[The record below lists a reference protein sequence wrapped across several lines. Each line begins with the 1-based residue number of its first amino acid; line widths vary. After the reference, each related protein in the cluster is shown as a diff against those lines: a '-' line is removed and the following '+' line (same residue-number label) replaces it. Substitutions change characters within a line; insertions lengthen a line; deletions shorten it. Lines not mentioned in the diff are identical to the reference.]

1 MEKITD
7 IIIAT
12 AILLGMWIFG
22 CWMGVHHFRDEVK
35 MVQRDTIV
43 RYDTT
48 RYSRLELVTNS
59 NALKIPKIDVPK
71 LAFLDVEKVDTIYK
85 NNIMYLTYPRE
96 SYYTKAKDVEIWHS
110 GIDSTI
116 DSLNVVQKTQNIT
129 ETILHKPS
137 LWRFGCDVG
146 VDYGD
151 IGNRFV
157 APNLGAELFYNKIGI
172 RAECGAAV
180 PFANGQPSLPL
191 LYWKV
196 GVKYRFVGR

>member
-7 IIIAT
+7 IIIAA
-12 AILLGMWIFG
+12 AILVGMGIFG
-22 CWMGVHHFRDEVK
+22 YIMGAEHFRDATK
-35 MVQRDTIV
+35 MIQRDTIV
-43 RYDTT
+43 RYDTM
-48 RYSRLELVTNS
+48 RYSRLELETLSHRLDV
-59 NALKIPKIDVPK
+59 PKIDVPK
-71 LAFLDVEKVDTIYK
+71 LAILDVEKMDTIYK
-85 NNIMYLTYPRE
+85 DNVMYITYPRE
-96 SYYTKAKDVEIWHS
+96 NYYTKAKDVEIWHS

-137 LWRFGCDVG
+137 PWRFSCDVG

-151 IGNRFV
+151 MGNRFL
-157 APNLGAELFYNKIGI
+157 APNLGAELSYRKIGV
-172 RAECGAAV
+172 RAECGAGV
-180 PFANGQPSLPL
+180 PFVNGQPALPQ

>member
-1 MEKITD
+1 MQKIFAY
-7 IIIAT
+7 IGVMVVGVVIGC
-12 AILLGMWIFG
+12 LLPDY
-22 CWMGVHHFRDEVK
+22 HFRDEAK

-43 RYDTT
+43 RFDTI

-85 NNIMYLTYPRE
+85 NNVMYLTYPRE

-137 LWRFGCDVG
+137 SWRFGCDVG

>member
-12 AILLGMWIFG
+12 AILVGIWLFG
-22 CWMGVHHFRDEVK
+22 CWMGVHHFRDE
-35 MVQRDTIV
+35 METMQRDTV
-43 RYDTT
+43 TVYDTM
-48 RYSRLELVTNS
+48 RYSRIELGRNTYT
-59 NALKIPKIDVPK
+59 LKIPKVDAPN

-85 NNIMYLTYPRE
+85 DNVMYLTYPRE
-96 SYYTKAKDVEIWHS
+96 NYYTKANDVEIWHS

-116 DSLNVVQKTQNIT
+116 DSLNVVRKTQNIT

-137 LWRFGCDVG
+137 PWRFSCDVG

-151 IGNRFV
+151 MGNRFL
-157 APNLGAELFYNKIGI
+157 APNLGAELSYRKIGV
-172 RAECGAAV
+172 RAECGAGV
-180 PFANGQPSLPL
+180 PFVNGQPALPQ

>member
-1 MEKITD
+1 M
-7 IIIAT
+7 
-12 AILLGMWIFG
+12 
-22 CWMGVHHFRDEVK
+22 C
-35 MVQRDTIV
+35 QRDTV
-43 RYDTT
+43 TVYDTM
-48 RYSRLELVTNS
+48 RYSRIELVR
-59 NALKIPKIDVPK
+59 NAYTLKIPKVDVPNM
-71 LAFLDVEKVDTIYK
+71 AFLDAEKVDTIYK
-85 NNIMYLTYPRE
+85 DNVMYFTYPRE
-96 SYYTKAKDVEIWHS
+96 SYYTRAKDVEIWHS

-116 DSLNVVQKTQNIT
+116 DSLNVVHKTQNIT
-129 ETILHKPS
+129 EAILHKPS
-137 LWRFGCDVG
+137 SWRFGCDVG

-180 PFANGQPSLPL
+180 PFANGQPSPPL

>member
-7 IIIAT
+7 IIIAV

-85 NNIMYLTYPRE
+85 NNVMYLTYPRE

-129 ETILHKPS
+129 ETILQKPS
-137 LWRFGCDVG
+137 SWRFGCDVG

>member
-12 AILLGMWIFG
+12 AILVGAWLFG

-85 NNIMYLTYPRE
+85 DNVMYLTYPRE
-96 SYYTKAKDVEIWHS
+96 NYYTKAKDVEIWHS

-116 DSLNVVQKTQNIT
+116 DSLNVVQKTQNIVDVHT
-129 ETILHKPS
+129 VKPS
-137 LWRFGCDVG
+137 SWRVGCD
-146 VDYGD
+146 
-151 IGNRFV
+151 IGLDCGEMGNQFC
-157 APNLGAELFYNKIGI
+157 APNLGMEISYRKLSL
-172 RAECGAAV
+172 RAEGGV
-180 PFANGQPSLPL
+180 FLSFQNGQPMLPL
-191 LYWKV
+191 LYWKA
-196 GVKYRFVGR
+196 GLKYRFAGK

>member
-7 IIIAT
+7 IIIAA
-12 AILLGMWIFG
+12 AILVGMWIFG
-22 CWMGVHHFRDEVK
+22 YIMGAEHFRGVTK
-35 MVQRDTIV
+35 MIQRDTIV
-43 RYDTT
+43 RYDTM
-48 RYSRLELVTNS
+48 RYSRLELETLSHRLDV
-59 NALKIPKIDVPK
+59 PKIDVPK
-71 LAFLDVEKVDTIYK
+71 LAILDVEKMDTIYK
-85 NNIMYLTYPRE
+85 DNVMYITYPRE
-96 SYYTKAKDVEIWHS
+96 NYYTKANDVEIWHS

-137 LWRFGCDVG
+137 PWRFSCDVG

-151 IGNRFV
+151 MGNRFL
-157 APNLGAELFYNKIGI
+157 APNLGAELSYRKIGV
-172 RAECGAAV
+172 RAECGAGV
-180 PFANGQPSLPL
+180 PFVNGQPALPQ